1 MTKWKI
7 LCPQFTADIKVLT
20 LSFLN
25 FNKCFSSPNEK
36 WWKVYTY
43 KNWWVF
49 FNVSHVYVF
58 LWKHF
63 VSVSSNRQSVAWLS
77 CDTDSRISLYRLT
90 YYYICSKR
98 CMKPS
103 VAFHNFTCLFACNL
117 TLYKVSSYNQWCVN
131 KARNQHHPYQRR
143 GKASIRVFVLCAD
156 RKIMQC
162 TDSWLAVN
170 NL

>member
-1 MTKWKI
+1 MRSMTKWKI

-63 VSVSSNRQSVAWLS
+63 VSVSSNRQSVVWLS

-98 CMKPS
+98 DAWNRALPFIALHVCSHVIWRCTKWVP
-103 VAFHNFTCLFACNL
+103 L
-117 TLYKVSSYNQWCVN
+117 TSGVLTRQ
-131 KARNQHHPYQRR
+131 
-143 GKASIRVFVLCAD
+143 GTSITHTNDIVL
-156 RKIMQC
+156 
-162 TDSWLAVN
+162 
-170 NL
+170 

>member
-1 MTKWKI
+1 MHFFSQRKMIKS
-7 LCPQFTADIKVLT
+7 LYVQKLVSFFKRFT
-20 LSFLN
+20 
-25 FNKCFSSPNEK
+25 
-36 WWKVYTY
+36 YMY
-43 KNWWVF
+43 
-49 FNVSHVYVF
+49 F

-63 VSVSSNRQSVAWLS
+63 VSVSSNRQSVVWLS

-98 CMKPS
+98 DAWNRALPFITLHLCSHVIWRCTKWVP
-103 VAFHNFTCLFACNL
+103 CN
-117 TLYKVSSYNQWCVN
+117 KWCVN
-131 KARNQHHPYQRR
+131 NARNQHHPYQRR

-162 TDSWLAVN
+162 TDRWLAVN